1 VASGDASGA
10 SSGGATVSG
19 QFPIKHQRAQAPKT
33 PYDSF
38 IATRPAHTGESRI
51 LYEIISTVGSSLDL
65 EEVLEAVVR
74 LLSEASA
81 VHACFV
87 YLVEDEGARLVL
99 RAASEPYAHLVGEI
113 ALERGE
119 GIAWWAAE
127 RREPAFTQNA
137 VTDPRNKFVAELEEE
152 RFQSLLSVPIVGK
165 DGGVIG
171 VISLHTEAPREF
183 TDAEVDVLVSSASL
197 VAGAIENARLYE
209 EKRRRVDE
217 LEHLTELGETLAR
230 AETLEELLPAVT
242 KRGLGLL
249 RAKACHLYLLDTA
262 SEELHLRASTPAG
275 AEARSPI
282 GLQELGPELARS
294 GRSTAVAVP
303 LVANDELLG
312 LLLAESTSE
321 VDLARAAANQTAVAI
336 KKIELIER
344 LTEKNLIKDFF
355 EQLAG
360 GSALGDLEGR
370 AARLGCDLDQRYV
383 VLAAAPSSDELERA
397 LATAVPG
404 SLFDRRDDSM
414 RALLL
419 IPATGQAR
427 LLERLREI
435 QSSLETPVAIG
446 VSNECRG
453 SASFPAG
460 FEEARHALLGTTV
473 LQGRPG
479 VMSYEE
485 LGPYKYLLRMPFDA
499 GMRDAHRDAVA
510 KVAEYDRQ
518 RSTALLRTL
527 EEFLRRRGNI
537 SATAEAL
544 YVHPN
549 TLRQRLRRIG
559 EVSGLDL
566 RRDDWLMVE
575 IAVKMIK
582 LEQALGSSDISGPQG
597 V

>member
-1 VASGDASGA
+1 VVAL
-10 SSGGATVSG
+10 TTFRKVS
-19 QFPIKHQRAQAPKT
+19 A
-33 PYDSF
+33 YDSP
-38 IATRPAHTGESRI
+38 ITTRPADTGESRI

-65 EEVLEAVVR
+65 KEVLSAVVG
-74 LLSEASA
+74 LLSDASA

-87 YLVEDEGARLVL
+87 YLVEDEGERLVL
-99 RAASEPYAHLVGEI
+99 RAASEPYAELVGKI

-119 GIAWWAAE
+119 GLAWWAVE
-127 RREPAFTQNA
+127 RKEPAFTENA
-137 VTDPRNKFVAELEEE
+137 VTDPRNRFVPELEEE

-165 DGGVIG
+165 DGDVTGAIT
-171 VISLHTEAPREF
+171 LHTEAPREF
-183 TDAEVDVLVSSASL
+183 TDAEVEVLASSASL

-209 EKRRRVDE
+209 EMSQRVDE

-249 RAKACHLYLLDTA
+249 RARASHLYLLDAGT
-262 SEELHLRASTPAG
+262 EVLHLRASAPDN
-275 AEARSPI
+275 AEARLEI
-282 GLQELGPELARS
+282 GLSELGPELARS
-294 GRSTAVAVP
+294 GRSATVAVP

-312 LLLAESTSE
+312 LLIAEGTSE

-360 GSALGDLEGR
+360 GTALGGLEGR
-370 AARLGCDLDQRYV
+370 AARLACDLDEAHL
-383 VLAAAPSSDELERA
+383 VLAAAPPSDELERA
-397 LATAVPG
+397 LAAAAPG
-404 SLFDRRDDSM
+404 SLFDRRDDSI
-414 RALLL
+414 RALLRV
-419 IPATGQAR
+419 PPSGQER
-427 LLERLREI
+427 LLARIRDAHEG
-435 QSSLETPVAIG
+435 LEAPLAVGI
-446 VSNECRG
+446 SNPCKG
-453 SASFPAG
+453 AGSFPAG

-473 LQGRPG
+473 LQGTPG

-485 LGPYKYLLRMPFDA
+485 LGPYKYLLRLPFDA
-499 GMRDAHRDAVA
+499 GMRDAHRDAVTRI
-510 KVAEYDRQ
+510 AEYDRQ
-518 RSTALLRTL
+518 RSTALLKTL

-559 EVSGLDL
+559 EISGLDL
-566 RRDDWLMVE
+566 RKDDWLMVE
-575 IAVKMIK
+575 IAVKMVK
-582 LEQALGSSDISGPQG
+582 LEQALGTASPDITHP
-597 V
+597 